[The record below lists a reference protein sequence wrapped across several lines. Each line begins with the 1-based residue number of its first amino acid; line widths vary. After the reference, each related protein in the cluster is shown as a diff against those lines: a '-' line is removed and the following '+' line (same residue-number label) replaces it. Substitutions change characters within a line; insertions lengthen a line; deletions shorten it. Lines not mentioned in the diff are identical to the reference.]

1 MLWYFLKLMS
11 VKKPPEGYIA
21 QEAGLGAGLTSRK
34 DGRRVPSAS
43 MTEQES
49 EERWDQLFASPQSPA
64 LLKKMAAEA
73 LADDRAGRTKAFVID
88 EL

>member
-1 MLWYFLKLMS
+1 MS
-11 VKKPPEGYIA
+11 AKEQDSGYVE
-21 QEAGLGAGLTSRK
+21 QGVGLGVSRTTLK
-34 DGRRVPSAS
+34 DSPDSPSTP

-49 EERWDQLFASPQSPA
+49 EERWAQLFASPKSQS

-73 LADDRAGRTKAFVID
+73 LEEDRAGRTQDLVID

>member
-1 MLWYFLKLMS
+1 MS
-11 VKKPPEGYIA
+11 AKEQADAYAA
-21 QEAGLGAGLTSRK
+21 QGTGLGASQTPLRNRPDS
-34 DGRRVPSAS
+34 PSTP

-49 EERWDQLFASPQSPA
+49 EERWAQLFASPKSQS

-73 LADDRAGRTKAFVID
+73 LEEERAGRTQDLVID

>member
-1 MLWYFLKLMS
+1 MS
-11 VKKPPEGYIA
+11 AKEQADAYAA
-21 QEAGLGAGLTSRK
+21 QGAGLGASQTPLRNSP
-34 DGRRVPSAS
+34 DSPSTS

-49 EERWDQLFASPQSPA
+49 EERWAQLFASPKSQS

-73 LADDRAGRTKAFVID
+73 LEEERAGRTQDLVID

>member
-1 MLWYFLKLMS
+1 MS
-11 VKKPPEGYIA
+11 AKKPPKGYSA
-21 QEAGLGAGLTSRK
+21 QEAGLGAGLPLRK

-49 EERWDQLFASPQSPA
+49 EERWDQLFASPKSPA

-73 LADDRAGRTKAFVID
+73 LADDRAGRTKDLVID